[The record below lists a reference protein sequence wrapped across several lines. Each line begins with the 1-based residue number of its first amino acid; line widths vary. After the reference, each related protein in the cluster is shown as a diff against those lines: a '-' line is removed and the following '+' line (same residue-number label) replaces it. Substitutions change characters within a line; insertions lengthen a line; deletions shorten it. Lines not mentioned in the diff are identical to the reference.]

1 MGIMYRLMYRVGFTP
16 WDKVLPAELAEIVA
30 GHDALPPGRALD
42 MGSGVGTKAIFM
54 ATHGWRV
61 TGVEAV
67 PRAVAEAR
75 RRAAKAGVRIDFR
88 QGDVTRLE
96 DLDLQSG
103 YSLIFDFGCYHGL
116 NGGQRDAYAR
126 GVKTVAVEG
135 ATLLLMGFSKP
146 SPPVTT
152 PVTESDLTS
161 RFGAGWTLAWSHTD
175 TSEGTWAMKRAA
187 AYWFCLVRR
196 D

>member
-1 MGIMYRLMYRVGFTP
+1 MYRLMYRVGFAP
-16 WDKVLPAELAEIVA
+16 WDKVLPAELAEIIA
-30 GHDALPPGRALD
+30 GHDALPPARALD
-42 MGSGVGTKAIFM
+42 MGSGVGTKTIFM

-75 RRAAKAGVRIDFR
+75 RRSAKAGVKIDFR
-88 QGDVTRLE
+88 QGDVTRLPE
-96 DLDLQSG
+96 LNLEPG
-103 YSLIFDFGCYHGL
+103 YALIFDFGCYHGL
-116 NGGQRDAYAR
+116 NSGQRDAYVR
-126 GVKTVAVEG
+126 GVETVAAPG
-135 ATLLLMGFSKP
+135 ARLLLMGFGKA

-161 RFGAGWTLAWSHTD
+161 RFGAGWTLAWSHPD

-187 AYWFCLVRR
+187 ACWFCLVRR

>member
-1 MGIMYRLMYRVGFTP
+1 MYRLMYRVGFAP
-16 WDKVLPAELAEIVA
+16 WDKVLPAELAEIIA
-30 GHDALPPGRALD
+30 GRDALPPTRALD
-42 MGSGVGTKAIFM
+42 LGSGVGTKSIFI

-75 RRAAKAGVRIDFR
+75 RRAAKAGVKVDFR
-88 QGDVTRLE
+88 RGDVTRLPE
-96 DLDLQSG
+96 LNLEPG

-116 NGGQRDAYAR
+116 NSGQRDAYVR
-126 GVKTVAVEG
+126 GVETVAAPG
-135 ATLLLMGFSKP
+135 ARLLLMGFGKA

-161 RFGAGWTLAWSHTD
+161 RFGAGWTLAWSHPD

-187 AYWFCLVRR
+187 ASWFCLVRR